1 MPARITIAELA
12 REARVSVSTIDRILS
27 GRSRVK
33 PATVNHVLATAERI
47 GFHAVGSIRSRREVS
62 GPTRRFGFLLN
73 DNARH
78 FYDAMGRRIAR
89 EVAAQT
95 SVDGKAVFSHVTD
108 LDPARTAEALLALGE
123 TCDAIAVVCIDHP
136 RVNRAVDEL
145 ADRGIPVVA
154 MLSDISSPRCRGF
167 VGSND
172 WQLGRSAGWFVT
184 RLCPRGGKI
193 GLVPGNPRYLCQQ
206 SLAASFRS
214 FIGENTEAGFGIV
227 EAAATDENDSRA
239 REVVGSLMRTH
250 SDLAAVLVLGGGL
263 EGAAQAVLQAR
274 SHGTSRPL
282 LLGTELTE
290 QTRAMLTDGDI
301 DMILAH
307 PATSVATEVV
317 EMLVRVLEAGEQ
329 GGHVQKILP
338 FQILIGENC

>member
-47 GFHAVGSIRSRREVS
+47 GFHAVGSIRSRREVP
-62 GPTRRFGFLLN
+62 GPAKTFGFLLN
-73 DNARH
+73 DSARH
-78 FYDAMGRRIAR
+78 FYDVMGRRIAR

-95 SVDGKAVFSHVTD
+95 SVDGKAIFSHVTD

-123 TCDAIAVVCIDHP
+123 KCDAIAAVCIDHP
-136 RVNRAVDEL
+136 RINRAVDEL
-145 ADRGIPVVA
+145 AERGIPVVT
-154 MLSDISSPRCRGF
+154 MLSDISSPQRRGF

-184 RLCPRGGKI
+184 RLCPQGGKI

-214 FIGENTEAGFGIV
+214 FIAESAQDGFGIV
-227 EAAATDENDSRA
+227 EAAPTEESDARA
-239 REVVGSLMRTH
+239 REVVTQLVQTH
-250 SDLAAVLVLGGGL
+250 PDVAAILVLGGGL
-263 EGAAQAVLQAR
+263 EGAAQALGQ
-274 SHGTSRPL
+274 GGKRPL
-282 LLGTELTE
+282 LIGTELTE
-290 QTRAMLTDGDI
+290 HTRAMLTDGGI

-307 PATSVATEVV
+307 PATEVAREVV
-317 EMLVRVLEAGEQ
+317 QTLVRVLDSGER
-329 GGHVQKILP
+329 GAHVQKIMP
-338 FQILIGENC
+338 FQVLIGENC